1 MLTGNRRMLG
11 LIAMIGALT
20 ALGLPTQALAQ
31 SATDLAPFKLKV
43 NGRGQGDILAMI
55 EDAVPGEEDPCTDVC
70 LAHYRPGRVVTLT
83 ARPKSPFEFGFWSDD
98 RCPPGPVCKLVVDRG
113 AQTVVATFSP
123 QLLIV
128 EVSNDSSGPA
138 QLTSEPA
145 VDPPVPAPFP
155 SCGRVEVPIGASRQV
170 WCRAFPASRDKQ
182 IKLNAVGDKP
192 FWGAGLKGDACDAP
206 DGASCSLVAHSRR
219 QVALRFGGPPLL
231 LPGDP
236 GDLKVTFR
244 IAKEGTG
251 SGTVRS
257 TLLDCGDT
265 CNATLNF
272 GELHALTADAN
283 PGSRFVRW
291 RGACTTNPQ
300 CALAV
305 GPVTRV
311 TAVFDAVE
319 TASETQPSG
328 GRPQQS
334 KRTPSS
340 QAAFVARVGPV
351 IVPGGRPRRIH
362 FTVRVN
368 ARSSIRA
375 VLHDARGRRVSSH
388 TWSIQSGKHVL
399 RLRVPKRARR
409 GTYVLKIT
417 AHDTAGN
424 VKRFKR
430 RVQLRR

>member
-1 MLTGNRRMLG
+1 MLG

-20 ALGLPTQALAQ
+20 ALGFPTQSLAE
-31 SATDLAPFKLKV
+31 SAPDLAPFKLRM
-43 NGRGQGDILAMI
+43 NGPGQGVVVATI
-55 EDAVPGEEDPCTDVC
+55 EDAVSEEIICKEVC
-70 LAHYRPGRVVTLT
+70 QPRYRPGQVVTLR
-83 ARPKSPFEFGFWSDD
+83 ARPRRPFEFGFWSDD
-98 RCPPGPVCKLVVDRG
+98 RCPPGPVCKLVVERG
-113 AQTVVATFSP
+113 DQTVVATFSP

-128 EVSNDSSGPA
+128 EASNDSSGPA

-145 VDPPVPAPFP
+145 VDPPIPAPFP
-155 SCGRVEVPIGASRQV
+155 SCGDIEVPVGAQRRV
-170 WCRAFPASRDKQ
+170 WCRAFPASKDEQ
-182 IKLNAVGDKP
+182 IKLNAVGEEP
-192 FWGAGLKGDACDAP
+192 YWGAGLKGDACDAV
-206 DGASCSLVAHSRR
+206 DGASCSLVPHSRR

-231 LPGDP
+231 LPGEP
-236 GDLKVTFR
+236 GDLEVTFR

-257 TLLDCGDT
+257 KSLDCGDN

-272 GELHALTADAN
+272 GEWQTLTADAK

-291 RGACTTNPQ
+291 RGACAASPQ

-305 GPVTRV
+305 GPVTRI

-328 GRPQQS
+328 REPQQS

-340 QAAFVARVGPV
+340 RAAFVARVGRV
-351 IVPGGRPRRIH
+351 VARGARPRRIH

-375 VLHDARGRRVSSH
+375 VLHDARGRPVNSR
-388 TWSIQSGKHVL
+388 TWSIQRGKRVL
-399 RLRVPKRARR
+399 RLRVPRRARR

-430 RVQLRR
+430 RVQLDR